1 MTDSWGSEANV
12 PRTRG
17 CAFCQA
23 RTAIPFYRY
32 AEARWRCLR
41 AFGARGRKV
50 RELVACTRHGAEF
63 ERAAREFQDEIEDV
77 KTGIPPAEHWGP
89 LAGDP

>member
-1 MTDSWGSEANV
+1 V
-12 PRTRG
+12 PRARR

-23 RTAIPFYRY
+23 STALPFYRY

-41 AFGARGRKV
+41 AYGARGRKV
-50 RELVACTRHGAEF
+50 NELVACPQHGVQF
-63 ERAAREFQDEIEDV
+63 EGALREFRDEIEDSQ
-77 KTGIPPAEHWGP
+77 KGIPPAKCWGH